1 MLLRPRQAEFVS
13 RVQRALDENRNTLGV
28 APTGAGKT
36 VMLSAAVPADKYERI
51 VILQHRDEL
60 VGQNRRTYVAFNRRA
75 VTGVVDAKDKQ
86 FQRPILFAMTQTLVK
101 DKNLDRLGSVD
112 ALAIDEAHHAI
123 APSNLKIIDAIREK
137 SPNVHILGVTATPA
151 RGDGKGLR
159 GVFSNVADQIQIGEL
174 IRAGH
179 LVKPRTFVVDLGVRD
194 DLRAV
199 RRTAMDFDMDAVA
212 AIMDKRPLNDDVVKH
227 WQEKAGDRLT
237 VGFCSTVAHAEHCC
251 EAFTQAGVRAA
262 IVSDRMS
269 SSERQDALK
278 RFERRDIQVLLNVA
292 ILTEGWDCPPVACVI
307 LLRPSS
313 HKSTMIQMIG
323 RGLRT
328 VDAEKYPGVVKA
340 DCVVL
345 DFGTSTL
352 QHGSLE
358 QDVILDGKDKK
369 PGEAPTKECPACTA
383 TVPLSAAECAVCGH
397 EFPRQGANEDAGGG
411 DSLDDFGMVEVDLLE
426 ASPFKWEDIWGDG
439 GICVAC
445 AFESWGI
452 ALWAFGSWHAIGGS
466 KEAGIRLLGTFGP
479 EGRTLAIATADDWLN
494 THGDKSDA
502 GKSKQWLAL
511 PPSDKQMELLQIT
524 KQDAFANRI
533 TRYSAACMLTW
544 KFNQKGIRN
553 RLEQASA
560 SALPAPHFS

>member
-1 MLLRPRQAEFVS
+1 MLLRPRQAEFVARS
-13 RVQRALDENRNTLGV
+13 QRALDAEKNTLGV

-36 VMLSAAVPADKYERI
+36 VMLSAIVPPDRYERI

-60 VGQNRRTYVAFNRRA
+60 VGQNRRTYVALNRKA
-75 VTGVVDAKDKQ
+75 ITGVVDASDKQ
-86 FQRPILFAMTQTLVK
+86 FHRPVLFAMTQTLTK
-101 DKNLDRLGSVD
+101 DKNLARLGKVD
-112 ALAIDEAHHAI
+112 ALAIDEAHHAV
-123 APSNLKIIDAIREK
+123 APSNMKIVDAIREK
-137 SPNVHILGVTATPA
+137 NPDVHILGVTATPA

-199 RRTAMDFDMDAVA
+199 KRTAMDFDMDAVA
-212 AIMDKRPLNDDVVKH
+212 RIMDKRPLNDDVVKH
-227 WQEKAGDRLT
+227 WKEKAGDRLT
-237 VGFCSTVAHAEHCC
+237 VGFCSTVAHAQHTS
-251 EAFTQAGVRAA
+251 EAFADAGVKTGVVYDGMSAD
-262 IVSDRMS
+262 DR
-269 SSERQDALK
+269 RDTLK

-328 VDAEKYPGVVKA
+328 VDAEKFPGVVKS

-358 QDVILDGKDKK
+358 QDTVLDGKEKR
-369 PGEAPTKECPACTA
+369 PGEAPTKLCPECQA
-383 TVPLSAAECAVCGH
+383 TVPLGVSECAVCGH
-397 EFPRQGANEDAGGG
+397 EFPGAVGSGEGGEDAG
-411 DSLDDFGMVEVDLLE
+411 LRDFSMLEVDLLE
-426 ASPFKWEDIWGDG
+426 ASPFRWEDIWGDG

-445 AFESWGI
+445 AFKSWGI
-452 ALWAFGSWHAIGGS
+452 ALWAFGGWHAIGGAE
-466 KEAGIRLLGTFGP
+466 EAGIKLLGAFGP

-494 THGDKSDA
+494 THGNKTDA

-511 PPSDKQMELLQIT
+511 PPTDKQMALLGLT
-524 KQDAFANRI
+524 KQEVFAKRI
-533 TRYSAACMLTW
+533 TRYAAACMLTW
-544 KFNQKGIRN
+544 KFNQKGIKSRIMEAQSVMS
-553 RLEQASA
+553 RVAA
-560 SALPAPHFS
+560 